1 MGGFARGVFE
11 LPSKQVAALCARS
24 VLPLSIHR
32 LEEARARRKCRGPC
46 ISPTRIPGLLG
57 APIHSPSCCRGHP
70 PSQAI
75 PLRPQNGI
83 KTQRRADKE
92 AATPFPRAERMRHP
106 KTTLRA
112 KGQPPA
118 GEEKRPSRLTLNR
131 ALA

>member
-57 APIHSPSCCRGHP
+57 APIYSPSCCRGHP